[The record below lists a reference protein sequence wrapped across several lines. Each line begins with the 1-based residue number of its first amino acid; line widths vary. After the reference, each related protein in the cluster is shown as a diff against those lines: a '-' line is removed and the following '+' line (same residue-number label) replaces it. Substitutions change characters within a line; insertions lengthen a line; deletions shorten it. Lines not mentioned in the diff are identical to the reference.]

1 MELIAVLV
9 SKTKVESGTSTNGNA
24 WKRRTAIFQTIGDQ
38 RFQKT
43 VAVSCLNQ
51 MCDTIERYQVG
62 NLLKVQ
68 VEADSHEFEGK
79 WFTELR
85 AWQIKPAY
93 TVPGVNDTA
102 NETGSSP
109 SGTEMPS
116 TTEKALD
123 ENGQVV
129 G

>member
-9 SKTKVESGTSTNGNA
+9 SKTKEESGTSNNGNA
-24 WKRRTAIFQTIGDQ
+24 WKRKTAIFQTIGDQ
-38 RFQKT
+38 RFTKT

-51 MCDTIERYQVG
+51 MCDTIDRYQVG

-68 VEADSHEFEGK
+68 VEADSHEYEGK

-93 TVPGVNDTA
+93 TIPGVTDTP
-102 NETGSSP
+102 NESGSTQS
-109 SGTEMPS
+109 EAAMPNTS
-116 TTEKALD
+116 EKALD
-123 ENGQVV
+123 ENGNVV

>member
-9 SKTKVESGTSTNGNA
+9 SKTKEESGTSTNGNA
-24 WKRRTAIFQTIGDQ
+24 WKRKTAIFQTIGDQ
-38 RFQKT
+38 RYQKT

-51 MCDTIERYQVG
+51 MCDTIDSYQVG

-68 VEADSHEFEGK
+68 VEADSHEYEGK

-93 TVPGVNDTA
+93 TIPGVTDTT
-102 NETGSSP
+102 NESGSSQ
-109 SGTEMPS
+109 SEAAMPS

-123 ENGQVV
+123 ENGNVV